1 MALIRDYFKKTD
13 DLRSEY
19 GEKSIVMMQVGSF
32 YEVYG
37 MRSKDGILSGSDIST
52 FSSHCGL
59 SIASKNAILNGKDV
73 VMAGIRD
80 YILDKYV
87 QKMLD
92 IDYTIA
98 VYSQDEKAAGTTRSL
113 TAIYSPGTMM
123 SLDEEEKITNNTMCL
138 WFQKMKSHL
147 IVGVG
152 NIDIYTG
159 KSMLFE
165 YDQEYSATPEA
176 YDNLERYLTTYQPSE
191 LIVIHNMD
199 EAVVSNILQFADVRS
214 NCLHLYSIETSSDVI
229 KKRLANCEKQVYQQQ
244 VLEEYFNGGETQT
257 ISNFNQYVIGT
268 QAYCFLLDF
277 IYRHNPNLT
286 KKIKPPLFEN
296 ATDRMVLA
304 NHSLKQL
311 NIINGETGIQENGR
325 SLRRTRLSRQCTSVL
340 SLLNQCITPMGKR
353 KLQFHLLHPT
363 TDGHELE
370 TEYAHIA
377 HLLEI
382 GTYDAVRSK
391 MTTLRDL
398 EKLTRLLIMQRI
410 NAMDVGQLEVN
421 LANIAEL
428 FMDLIKDK
436 ALSAFFVDSCGIRDN
451 IHTLCDTIR
460 SVIGE
465 VLDLDI
471 CNGFQHRSEIS
482 DQHFIRRGYDSGFD
496 TLVETWMDSYDKLVG
511 VQTWMNQLIKP
522 FEKKGSDLVKIH
534 STEKMGYQIQSTK
547 RRISILN
554 EQIKKLDKEVKIT
567 YFSKYHQAE
576 RTFVFGKIGDMDYVN
591 VSKSSSNQYIE
602 NPMIKKICHEI
613 VHSKNMMLESQSRIF
628 NGLVKSLLQQTDAL
642 EEIVKFV
649 ARLDFSTTKAYVAFK
664 NNYHRPTIVDS
675 DSSQS
680 QVSVKGLRHPLI
692 EKLLQKESY
701 VTNDVYLGLG
711 VGVGVGDNE
720 REDQKG
726 ILLYG
731 TNAVGK
737 SSFIKALGIAV
748 IMAQAGFYVPAEHMT
763 LTPYLHIFTRILG
776 NDNLFKGLSSF
787 AVEMSEFKTILT
799 MANDRS
805 LILGDELCSGTESS
819 SAISIFLAGID
830 HLYKKNSSFIFAT
843 HFHEITHLPEITD
856 KKALSLKHMSVH
868 YEVAKDKLV
877 YDRKLRDGP
886 GENMYGLEVC
896 KALHL
901 PAAFLEA
908 AHELRNKYN
917 KAGTGVLDYK
927 PSRYNP
933 QKLRGK
939 CEMCHAVFSTEVHHK
954 AQQKDAGINGFIGSS
969 LHKNHLS
976 NLMSL
981 CEACHHKIH
990 NEKEL
995 ETSCGL

>member
-1 MALIRDYFKKTD
+1 M
-13 DLRSEY
+13 
-19 GEKSIVMMQVGSF
+19 
-32 YEVYG
+32 
-37 MRSKDGILSGSDIST
+37 
-52 FSSHCGL
+52 
-59 SIASKNAILNGKDV
+59 
-73 VMAGIRD
+73 
-80 YILDKYV
+80 
-87 QKMLD
+87 
-92 IDYTIA
+92 
-98 VYSQDEKAAGTTRSL
+98 
-113 TAIYSPGTMM
+113 
-123 SLDEEEKITNNTMCL
+123 
-138 WFQKMKSHL
+138 
-147 IVGVG
+147 
-152 NIDIYTG
+152 
-159 KSMLFE
+159 
-165 YDQEYSATPEA
+165 
-176 YDNLERYLTTYQPSE
+176 
-191 LIVIHNMD
+191 
-199 EAVVSNILQFADVRS
+199 
-214 NCLHLYSIETSSDVI
+214 ETSSDVI
-229 KKRLANCEKQVYQQQ
+229 KKRLVNCEKQVYQQQ
-244 VLEEYFNGGETQT
+244 VLEEYFKGGETQVLT
-257 ISNFNQYVIGT
+257 SFNQYVIGT

-277 IYRHNPNLT
+277 IYRHNPNRT

-304 NHSLKQL
+304 NHSLRQL
-311 NIINGETGIQENGR
+311 NIIDSEVGVHGNCRPGGR
-325 SLRRTRLSRQCTSVL
+325 GRTKLSRQCTSVL

-363 TDGHELE
+363 TDGGELE
-370 TEYAHIA
+370 AEYAHTA
-377 HLLEI
+377 HLLEV

-391 MTTLRDL
+391 MSTLRDL

-410 NAMDVGQLEVN
+410 NAMDVGQLEGN
-421 LANIAEL
+421 LGCISDL
-428 FMDLIKDK
+428 FGDMLKDEK
-436 ALSAFFVDSCGIRDN
+436 LSAFFIDSCGIGDD
-451 IHTLCDTIR
+451 IHALCDTIR
-460 SVIGE
+460 SLIGE

-471 CNGFQHRSEIS
+471 CKGFQHRSDIG
-482 DQHFIRRGYDSGFD
+482 DHYYIRRGYDSSFD
-496 TLVETWMDSYDKLVG
+496 ALVENWMDSYDKLVG

-534 STEKMGYQIQSTK
+534 ATDKMGYQIQSTK

-554 EQIKKLDKEVKIT
+554 EQIKKLDKQVKIT
-567 YFSKYHQAE
+567 YFSKYHQSE
-576 RTFVFGKIGDMDYVN
+576 RSFIFSLSDMDYVN

-613 VHSKNMMLESQSRIF
+613 VHSKNIMLGSQSHIF
-628 NGLVKSLLQQTDAL
+628 SVLVKSLHQHTDSL
-642 EEIVKFV
+642 EEIVKFI
-649 ARLDFSTTKAYVAFK
+649 ARLDFSMTKAYVAFK
-664 NNYHRPTIVDS
+664 NNYHRPSILVNNSTQKGTKIS
-675 DSSQS
+675 KISKS

-701 VTNDVYLGLG
+701 VTNDVSLDGFNDG
-711 VGVGVGDNE
+711 
-720 REDQKG
+720 QKG

-748 IMAQAGFYVPAEHMT
+748 IMAQAGFYVPAEHMA

-799 MANDRS
+799 MADDRS

-830 HLYKKNSSFIFAT
+830 HLYKKNSNFIFAT
-843 HFHEITHLPEITD
+843 HFHEITNLPEITD

-901 PAAFLEA
+901 PAEFLEA
-908 AHELRNKYN
+908 AHELRIKYN
-917 KAGTGVLDYK
+917 NAGTGVLDYK

-939 CEMCHAVFSTEVHHK
+939 CEMCHHVFSSEVHHK
-954 AQQKDAGINGFIGSS
+954 AQQKDAGVNGFIGPS

-981 CEACHHKIH
+981 CETCHHKIH

-995 ETSCGL
+995 EMSCGL